1 MIDVRDVILSNVW
14 TNGSGENKKKKVAK
28 EAP

>member
-1 MIDVRDVILSNVW
+1 MIDVREVILSNVW
-14 TNGSGENKKKKVAK
+14 TNGSGGNEKKVAK